1 MERRMRV
8 KSHGFIANYIEV
20 LLKGDSAWKQ

>member
-8 KSHGFIANYIEV
+8 KSHVLKANYIEV